1 MGARPTMSSASEQ
14 VISGLEGVLACES
27 SVAFIDGTIP
37 ELSYRG
43 YNIHDIAETLTYEQV
58 VYLLWHGE
66 LPSTDQLRTFNTD
79 LAARRGLPSV
89 VIDLLRLMPPSAH
102 PMAGLRTAVS
112 LLGTLDPQADDN
124 SPTDLRRKAADL
136 TAKMP
141 SIVAAQARIQMG
153 QAPIEPDAALSLASN
168 YYYMLTGKQPDA
180 TIIRTI
186 DTSLLLYAEHET
198 NASTFTCRT
207 VVGTE
212 SDFYSA
218 VVAGIGA
225 IKGPLHGGAIDE
237 VMKMF
242 LEIDQPER
250 ADAYIDQALAARRKV
265 AGFGHR
271 VYRAGDARAP
281 HLRTMAQ
288 RLAESTGDRKWFT
301 IATTVEQRM
310 REAKGI
316 IANVDYYAAPVL
328 YYVGFPLALFT
339 NFVAS
344 ARISGWSAHI
354 FEQYADNRL
363 IRPRALY
370 TGQHGRQLPAGY
382 R

>member
-1 MGARPTMSSASEQ
+1 MSGTSEQ

-27 SVAFIDGTIP
+27 SVAFIDGNIP

-58 VYLLWHGE
+58 VYLLWNGE
-66 LPSTDQLRTFNTD
+66 LPTPTELQDFSAD
-79 LAARRGLPSV
+79 LAGRRAIPSA
-89 VIDLLRLMPPSAH
+89 VIDVLRLMPPSSH
-102 PMAGLRTAVS
+102 PMAALRTVVS
-112 LLGTLDPQADDN
+112 LLGTLDPKADDN
-124 SPTDLRRKAADL
+124 SPADLRRKAADL
-136 TAKMP
+136 TAKIP
-141 SIVAAQARIQMG
+141 TIVAAQVRLQTG
-153 QAPIEPDAALSLASN
+153 QPLIEPDPTLSLAGN
-168 YYYMLTGKQPDA
+168 YYYMLTGKQPDP
-180 TIIRTI
+180 TVTRTI

-198 NASTFTCRT
+198 NASTFACRV

-212 SDFYSA
+212 SDYYSA

-250 ADAYIDQALAARRKV
+250 AAAYIDQALAARRKI

-281 HLRTMAQ
+281 HLKAMAQ
-288 RLAESTGDRKWFT
+288 RLAEAMGDRKWFT

-316 IANVDYYAAPVL
+316 IANVDYYAALVL
-328 YYVGFPLALFT
+328 YHLGFPLNLFT

-354 FEQYADNRL
+354 FEQYANNRL

-370 TGQHGRQLPAGY
+370 TGHRGRRLPEGY

>member
-1 MGARPTMSSASEQ
+1 MSSASEQ

-43 YNIHDIAETLTYEQV
+43 YNIHDIAETLTYEQA

-66 LPSTDQLRTFNTD
+66 LPSPDQLRPFQGD

-89 VIDLLRLMPPSAH
+89 VIDLLRLMPPLAH

-112 LLGTLDPQADDN
+112 LLGALDPQADDN

-141 SIVAAQARIQMG
+141 TIVAAQARLQMG
-153 QAPIEPDAALSLASN
+153 QSLIEPDSSLSLAGN

-180 TIIRTI
+180 TITRTI

-198 NASTFTCRT
+198 NASTFTCRA

-242 LEIDQPER
+242 LEIDQLGR
-250 ADAYIDQALAARRKV
+250 AATYIDQALAARRKIP
-265 AGFGHR
+265 GFGHR

-288 RLAESTGDRKWFT
+288 RLAESTGDRKWFS

-328 YYVGFPLALFT
+328 YYLGFPLALFT
-339 NFVAS
+339 NVVAS

-354 FEQYADNRL
+354 FEQYANNRL

-370 TGQHGRQLPAGY
+370 TGHRGRQLPAGY

>member
-1 MGARPTMSSASEQ
+1 MSNASEK

-27 SVAFIDGTIP
+27 SVSFIDGNIP

-66 LPSTDQLRTFNTD
+66 LPSAPELQAFSAD
-79 LAARRGLPSV
+79 LAGRRGIPSV
-89 VIDLLRLMPPSAH
+89 IVDLLRLMPRSAH

-112 LLGTLDPQADDN
+112 LLGTLDPQAEDN
-124 SPTDLRRKAADL
+124 SSVSLRHKAADL
-136 TAKMP
+136 VAKMP
-141 SIVAAQARIQMG
+141 TIVAAQARLQMG
-153 QAPIEPDAALSLASN
+153 QSPLDPDPGLSLAAN

-180 TIIRTI
+180 TITRTL
-186 DTSLLLYAEHET
+186 DTSMLLYAEHET
-198 NASTFTCRT
+198 NASTFACRV

-212 SDFYSA
+212 SDYYST
-218 VVAGIGA
+218 VVAGISA

-250 ADAYIDQALAARRKV
+250 AAGYVDQSLAAKRKIP
-265 AGFGHR
+265 GFGHR

-281 HLRTMAQ
+281 HLKNMVQ
-288 RLAESTGDRKWFT
+288 RLAEATGERKWFT

-328 YYVGFPLALFT
+328 YYLGFPLNLFT

-354 FEQYADNRL
+354 FEQYANNRL

-370 TGQHGRQLPAGY
+370 TGHRGRTLLAT
-382 R
+382 

>member
-1 MGARPTMSSASEQ
+1 MSSASEQ

-27 SVAFIDGTIP
+27 SVAFIDGNIP

-58 VYLLWHGE
+58 VYLLWHDE
-66 LPSTDQLRTFNTD
+66 LPSSDQLRTFRAD

-89 VIDLLRLMPPSAH
+89 VIDLLRLMPASAH

-124 SPTDLRRKAADL
+124 SLTDLRRKAADL
-136 TAKMP
+136 TAKIP
-141 SIVAAQARIQMG
+141 TIVAAQARLQMG
-153 QAPIEPDAALSLASN
+153 QAPIEPDASLSLAAN
-168 YYYMLTGKQPDA
+168 YYYMLTGKQPD
-180 TIIRTI
+180 TTTTRTI

-198 NASTFTCRT
+198 NASTFTCRA

-212 SDFYSA
+212 SDYYSA

-250 ADAYIDQALAARRKV
+250 AGAYVDQALAAKRKI

-281 HLRTMAQ
+281 HLRTMAE

-301 IATTVEQRM
+301 IATTVEQHM
-310 REAKGI
+310 RQAKGI

-328 YYVGFPLALFT
+328 YHLGFPLALFT

-354 FEQYADNRL
+354 FEQYANNRL

-370 TGQHGRQLPAGY
+370 TGHRGRQLPADY

>member
-1 MGARPTMSSASEQ
+1 MSSASEQ

-66 LPSTDQLRTFNTD
+66 LPSADQLRTFNAD
-79 LAARRGLPSV
+79 LTARRGLPSV

-112 LLGTLDPQADDN
+112 LLGTLDPQADDI
-124 SPTDLRRKAADL
+124 SPADLQRKAADL
-136 TAKMP
+136 TAKLP
-141 SIVAAQARIQMG
+141 TVAAAQARIQMG
-153 QAPIEPDAALSLASN
+153 QAPIEPDAALSLAGN
-168 YYYMLTGKQPDA
+168 YYYMLTGKQADA
-180 TIIRTI
+180 TITRTI

-198 NASTFTCRT
+198 NASTFTCRA

-250 ADAYIDQALAARRKV
+250 AAAYIDQALAARRKV

-288 RLAESTGDRKWFT
+288 RLAESTGDSKWFT

-328 YYVGFPLALFT
+328 YYLGFPLALFT

-354 FEQYADNRL
+354 FEQYANNRL

-370 TGQHGRQLPAGY
+370 TGHRGRQLPAGY

>member
-1 MGARPTMSSASEQ
+1 MSSASEQ

-27 SVAFIDGTIP
+27 SVAFIDGNIP

-58 VYLLWHGE
+58 VYLLWNGE
-66 LPSTDQLRTFNTD
+66 LPSSDQLRTFRDD

-89 VIDLLRLMPPSAH
+89 VINLLRLMPASAH

-124 SPTDLRRKAADL
+124 SPADLRRKAADL
-136 TAKMP
+136 TAKIP
-141 SIVAAQARIQMG
+141 TIVAVQARLQTG
-153 QAPIEPDAALSLASN
+153 QTPIEPDASLSLAAN
-168 YYYMLTGKQPDA
+168 YYYMLTGKQPDT
-180 TIIRTI
+180 TITRTI

-198 NASTFTCRT
+198 NASTFTCRA

-212 SDFYSA
+212 SDYYSA

-250 ADAYIDQALAARRKV
+250 AGAYLDQALAARRKI

-281 HLRTMAQ
+281 HLRAMAE

-301 IATTVEQRM
+301 IATTVEQHM
-310 REAKGI
+310 RQAKGI

-328 YYVGFPLALFT
+328 YHLGFPLALFT

-354 FEQYADNRL
+354 FEQYANNRL

-370 TGQHGRQLPAGY
+370 TGHRGRQLPADY

>member
-1 MGARPTMSSASEQ
+1 MSNASEK

-27 SVAFIDGTIP
+27 SVSFIDGNIP

-58 VYLLWHGE
+58 VYLLWNGE
-66 LPSTDQLRTFNTD
+66 LPSAPELQAFSAD
-79 LAARRGLPSV
+79 LAGRRGIPSV
-89 VIDLLRLMPPSAH
+89 VVDLLRLMPTSAH

-112 LLGTLDPQADDN
+112 LLGTLDPQAEDN
-124 SPTDLRRKAADL
+124 SSVSLRQKATDLV
-136 TAKMP
+136 AKMP
-141 SIVAAQARIQMG
+141 TIVAAQARLQMG
-153 QAPIEPDAALSLASN
+153 QSPLESDPGLSLAAN

-180 TIIRTI
+180 TITRTL
-186 DTSLLLYAEHET
+186 DTSMLLYAEHET
-198 NASTFTCRT
+198 NASTFACRV

-212 SDFYSA
+212 SDYYST
-218 VVAGIGA
+218 VVAGIGT

-250 ADAYIDQALAARRKV
+250 AAAYVDRALAAKRKIP
-265 AGFGHR
+265 GFGHR

-281 HLRTMAQ
+281 HLKNMAE
-288 RLAESTGDRKWFT
+288 RLAEATGERKWFT

-328 YYVGFPLALFT
+328 YHLGFPLNLFT
-339 NFVAS
+339 NVVAS

-354 FEQYADNRL
+354 FEQYANNRL

-370 TGQHGRQLPAGY
+370 TGHRGRKLPAT
-382 R
+382 

>member
-1 MGARPTMSSASEQ
+1 MSSAGEQ

-58 VYLLWHGE
+58 VYLLWHGD
-66 LPSTDQLRTFNTD
+66 LPSAEQLRTFNAD

-141 SIVAAQARIQMG
+141 TIVAAQARVQMG
-153 QAPIEPDAALSLASN
+153 QAPIEPDASLDLAGN
-168 YYYMLTGKQPDA
+168 YYYMLTGKQADA
-180 TIIRTI
+180 TITRTI

-198 NASTFTCRT
+198 NASTFTCRA

-242 LEIDQPER
+242 LEIDQPEH
-250 ADAYIDQALAARRKV
+250 AAAYIDQALAARRKV

-288 RLAESTGDRKWFT
+288 RLAESTGDQKWIT

-328 YYVGFPLALFT
+328 YYLGFPLALFT

-354 FEQYADNRL
+354 FEQYANNRL

-370 TGQHGRQLPAGY
+370 TGHRGRQLPAGY

>member
-1 MGARPTMSSASEQ
+1 MSSASEK

-27 SVAFIDGTIP
+27 SVAFIDGNIP

-58 VYLLWHGE
+58 VYLLWNGE
-66 LPSTDQLRTFNTD
+66 LPSSDQLQAFGDD
-79 LAARRGLPSV
+79 LAARRGIPSV
-89 VIDLLRLMPPSAH
+89 VIDLLRVMPASAH

-112 LLGTLDPQADDN
+112 ILGALDPQADDN
-124 SPTDLRRKAADL
+124 SPADLRRKAADL

-141 SIVAAQARIQMG
+141 TIVAAQARLQMG
-153 QAPIEPDAALSLASN
+153 QGLIDPDASLSLAGN

-180 TIIRTI
+180 TITRTI

-198 NASTFTCRT
+198 NASTFTCRA

-250 ADAYIDQALAARRKV
+250 AGVYLDQALAAKRKIS
-265 AGFGHR
+265 GFGHR

-281 HLRTMAQ
+281 HLRTMVE

-301 IATTVEQRM
+301 IATIVEQHM
-310 REAKGI
+310 RQAKGI

-328 YYVGFPLALFT
+328 YHLGFPLALFT

-354 FEQYADNRL
+354 FEQYANNRL

-370 TGQHGRQLPAGY
+370 TGHRGRQLPAGY

>member
-1 MGARPTMSSASEQ
+1 MSTASEQ

-27 SVAFIDGTIP
+27 SVAFIDGNIP

-58 VYLLWHGE
+58 VYLLWQGE
-66 LPSTDQLRTFNTD
+66 LPSPTELQAFSTD
-79 LAARRGLPSV
+79 LAARRSVPAV
-89 VIDLLRLMPPSAH
+89 VIDLLRLMPVSAH

-112 LLGTLDPQADDN
+112 LLGTLDAHADDN
-124 SPTDLRRKAADL
+124 SPADLRRKATDL
-136 TAKMP
+136 TAKIP
-141 SIVAAQARIQMG
+141 TIVAAQARLQMG
-153 QAPIEPDAALSLASN
+153 QSPIEPDPALSLASN

-180 TIIRTI
+180 TITRII

-198 NASTFTCRT
+198 NASTFACR
-207 VVGTE
+207 VVAGTE
-212 SDFYSA
+212 SDYYS
-218 VVAGIGA
+218 VVVGGIGA

-250 ADAYIDQALAARRKV
+250 AAAYIDQALAARRKIS
-265 AGFGHR
+265 GFGHR

-281 HLRTMAQ
+281 HLRTMAE
-288 RLAESTGDRKWFT
+288 RLAEATGDRKWFA

-328 YYVGFPLALFT
+328 YHLGFPLNLFT

-354 FEQYADNRL
+354 FEQYANNRL

-370 TGQHGRQLPAGY
+370 TGHRDRQLPTGA

>member
-1 MGARPTMSSASEQ
+1 MSSANEH

-27 SVAFIDGTIP
+27 SVAFIDGDVP

-66 LPSTDQLRTFNTD
+66 LPSPEQLRAFSAD
-79 LAARRGLPSV
+79 LAARRGIPSV
-89 VIDLLRLMPPSAH
+89 VVDLLRLMPQSAH

-124 SPTDLRRKAADL
+124 SPAELRRKAADL

-141 SIVAAQARIQMG
+141 TIVAAQARLLAG
-153 QAPIEPDAALSLASN
+153 QAPIEPDATLSLASN

-180 TIIRTI
+180 TITRTI

-198 NASTFTCRT
+198 NASTFTCRA

-212 SDFYSA
+212 SDYYSA

-250 ADAYIDQALAARRKV
+250 AAAYVDQALAARRKIS
-265 AGFGHR
+265 GFGHR

-281 HLRTMAQ
+281 HLRAMAE
-288 RLAESTGDRKWFT
+288 RLAESTGDRKWFA
-301 IATTVEQRM
+301 IATTVEQHM
-310 REAKGI
+310 RQAKGI

-328 YYVGFPLALFT
+328 YHLGFPLAVFT

-354 FEQYADNRL
+354 FEQYASNRL

-370 TGQHGRQLPAGY
+370 TGHRGRQLPAGY

>member
-1 MGARPTMSSASEQ
+1 MSSASEK

-27 SVAFIDGTIP
+27 SVAFIDGNIP

-58 VYLLWHGE
+58 VYLLWNGE
-66 LPSTDQLRTFNTD
+66 LPSSDQLQAFGDD
-79 LAARRGLPSV
+79 LAARRGIPSV
-89 VIDLLRLMPPSAH
+89 VIDLLRVMPASAH

-112 LLGTLDPQADDN
+112 ILGALDPRADDN
-124 SPTDLRRKAADL
+124 SPADLRRKAADL

-141 SIVAAQARIQMG
+141 TIVAAQARLQMG
-153 QAPIEPDAALSLASN
+153 QGLIDPDASLSLAGN

-180 TIIRTI
+180 TITRTI

-198 NASTFTCRT
+198 NASTFTCRA

-250 ADAYIDQALAARRKV
+250 AGVYLDQALAAKRKIS
-265 AGFGHR
+265 GFGHR

-281 HLRTMAQ
+281 HLRTMVE

-301 IATTVEQRM
+301 IATIVEQHM
-310 REAKGI
+310 RQAKGI

-328 YYVGFPLALFT
+328 YHLGFPLALFT

-354 FEQYADNRL
+354 FEQYANNRL

-370 TGQHGRQLPAGY
+370 TGHRGRQLPAGY

>member
-1 MGARPTMSSASEQ
+1 MSSASEK

-27 SVAFIDGTIP
+27 SVAFIDGNIP

-58 VYLLWHGE
+58 VYLLWNDE
-66 LPSTDQLRTFNTD
+66 LPSSDQLQTFRGD
-79 LAARRGLPSV
+79 LAARRGIPSV
-89 VIDLLRLMPPSAH
+89 VIDLLRLMPASAH

-124 SPTDLRRKAADL
+124 SPADLRRKAADL
-136 TAKMP
+136 TAKIP
-141 SIVAAQARIQMG
+141 TIVAVQARLQMG
-153 QAPIEPDAALSLASN
+153 QAPIEPDTSLSLAGN
-168 YYYMLTGKQPDA
+168 YYYMLTGKQPDT
-180 TIIRTI
+180 TITRTI

-198 NASTFTCRT
+198 NASTFTCRA

-212 SDFYSA
+212 SDYYSA

-250 ADAYIDQALAARRKV
+250 AGAYLDQALAAKRKIS
-265 AGFGHR
+265 GFGHR

-281 HLRTMAQ
+281 HLRTMAE
-288 RLAESTGDRKWFT
+288 RLAESSGDRKWFA
-301 IATTVEQRM
+301 IATTVEHHM
-310 REAKGI
+310 RQAKGI

-328 YYVGFPLALFT
+328 YHLGFPLALFT

-354 FEQYADNRL
+354 FEQYANNRL

-370 TGQHGRQLPAGY
+370 TGHRGRQLPADY

>member
-1 MGARPTMSSASEQ
+1 MSSASEQ

-27 SVAFIDGTIP
+27 SVAFIDGNIP

-58 VYLLWHGE
+58 VYLLWNDE
-66 LPSTDQLRTFNTD
+66 LPSSDQLQTFRGD
-79 LAARRGLPSV
+79 LAARRGIPSV
-89 VIDLLRLMPPSAH
+89 VIDLLRLMPASAH

-124 SPTDLRRKAADL
+124 SPADLRRKAADL
-136 TAKMP
+136 TAKIP
-141 SIVAAQARIQMG
+141 TIVAVQARLQMG
-153 QAPIEPDAALSLASN
+153 QAPIEPDASLSLADN
-168 YYYMLTGKQPDA
+168 YYYMLTGKQPDT
-180 TIIRTI
+180 TITRTI

-198 NASTFTCRT
+198 NASTFTCRA

-212 SDFYSA
+212 SDYYSA

-250 ADAYIDQALAARRKV
+250 AGAYLDQALAAKRKIS
-265 AGFGHR
+265 GFGHR

-281 HLRTMAQ
+281 HLRTMAE
-288 RLAESTGDRKWFT
+288 RLAESSGDRKWFA
-301 IATTVEQRM
+301 IATTVEHHM
-310 REAKGI
+310 RQAKGI

-328 YYVGFPLALFT
+328 YHLGFPLALFT

-354 FEQYADNRL
+354 FEQYANNRL

-370 TGQHGRQLPAGY
+370 TGHRGRQLPADY

>member
-1 MGARPTMSSASEQ
+1 MSNAGEK

-27 SVAFIDGTIP
+27 SVSFIDGNIP

-66 LPSTDQLRTFNTD
+66 LPSAPELQAFSAD
-79 LAARRGLPSV
+79 LAGRRGIPAV
-89 VIDLLRLMPPSAH
+89 VVDLLRLMPTSAH
-102 PMAGLRTAVS
+102 PMASLRTAVS
-112 LLGTLDPQADDN
+112 LLGTLDPQAEDH
-124 SPTDLRRKAADL
+124 SSESLRHKAADL
-136 TAKMP
+136 VAKMP
-141 SIVAAQARIQMG
+141 TIVATQARLQMG
-153 QAPIEPDAALSLASN
+153 QSPLEPDPGLGLAAN
-168 YYYMLTGKQPDA
+168 YYYMLTGKQPGA
-180 TIIRTI
+180 TITRTI

-198 NASTFTCRT
+198 NASTFACRV

-212 SDFYSA
+212 SDYYST

-250 ADAYIDQALAARRKV
+250 ATTYLDQALAARRKIP
-265 AGFGHR
+265 GFGHR

-281 HLRTMAQ
+281 HLKNMAQ
-288 RLAESTGDRKWFT
+288 RLAESTGDHKWFT

-328 YYVGFPLALFT
+328 YHLGFPLNLFT

-354 FEQYADNRL
+354 FEQYANNRL

-370 TGQHGRQLPAGY
+370 TGHRGRTPPAT
-382 R
+382 

>member
-1 MGARPTMSSASEQ
+1 MSHTSEQ

-27 SVAFIDGTIP
+27 SVAFIDGNIP

-43 YNIHDIAETLTYEQV
+43 YDIHDIAETLTYEQV

-66 LPSTDQLRTFNTD
+66 LPAPAELQTFSAD
-79 LAARRGLPSV
+79 LAERRTIPSAV
-89 VIDLLRLMPPSAH
+89 VDVLRLMPPSSH
-102 PMAGLRTAVS
+102 PMAALRTAVS

-124 SPTDLRRKAADL
+124 SPAELRRKAADL
-136 TAKMP
+136 VAKIP
-141 SIVAAQARIQMG
+141 TIVAAQVRLQTG
-153 QAPIEPDAALSLASN
+153 QALIEPDPSLSLASN
-168 YYYMLTGKQPDA
+168 YYYMLTGRQPDA
-180 TIIRTI
+180 TITRTI

-198 NASTFTCRT
+198 NASTFACRV

-212 SDFYSA
+212 SDYYSA

-250 ADAYIDQALAARRKV
+250 AAAYVDQALAARRRL

-281 HLRTMAQ
+281 HLKSMAQ
-288 RLAESTGDRKWFT
+288 RLADAMGERQWFA

-316 IANVDYYAAPVL
+316 IANVDYYAALVL
-328 YYVGFPLALFT
+328 YHLGFPLNLFT

-354 FEQYADNRL
+354 FEQYANNRL

-370 TGQHGRQLPAGY
+370 TGHRGRKLPMG
-382 R
+382 

>member
-1 MGARPTMSSASEQ
+1 MSSANEQ

-27 SVAFIDGTIP
+27 SVAFIDGNIP

-43 YNIHDIAETLTYEQV
+43 YNIHDIAEILTYEQV
-58 VYLLWHGE
+58 VYLLWNGE
-66 LPSTDQLRTFNTD
+66 LPSPDQVRAFSDD
-79 LAARRGLPSV
+79 LAARRGIPSV

-124 SPTDLRRKAADL
+124 SSADLRRKAADL
-136 TAKMP
+136 AAKMP
-141 SIVAAQARIQMG
+141 TIVAAQARMQMG
-153 QAPIEPDAALSLASN
+153 QAPIEPDAALSLAGN

-180 TIIRTI
+180 TITRTI

-198 NASTFTCRT
+198 NASTFTCRA

-250 ADAYIDQALAARRKV
+250 AAAYVNQALAARRKIP
-265 AGFGHR
+265 GFGHR

-281 HLRTMAQ
+281 HLRTMAE
-288 RLAESTGDRKWFT
+288 RLAEATGDRKWFA
-301 IATTVEQRM
+301 IATTVEQHM

-328 YYVGFPLALFT
+328 YHLGFPLALFT

-354 FEQYADNRL
+354 FEQYANNRL

-370 TGQHGRQLPAGY
+370 TGHRGRQLPAGY

>member
-1 MGARPTMSSASEQ
+1 MSSASEQ

-27 SVAFIDGTIP
+27 SVAFIDGNIP
-37 ELSYRG
+37 
-43 YNIHDIAETLTYEQV
+43 D
-58 VYLLWHGE
+58 
-66 LPSTDQLRTFNTD
+66 LPSAEQLRIFNAD

-89 VIDLLRLMPPSAH
+89 VIDLLRLMPASAH

-141 SIVAAQARIQMG
+141 TIVAAQARVQMG
-153 QAPIEPDAALSLASN
+153 QAPIEPDASLGLAGN
-168 YYYMLTGKQPDA
+168 YYYMLTGKQADA
-180 TIIRTI
+180 TITRTI

-198 NASTFTCRT
+198 NASTFTCRA

-242 LEIDQPER
+242 LEIDQPEH
-250 ADAYIDQALAARRKV
+250 AAAYIDQALAARRKV

-310 REAKGI
+310 REAQAQSDARGRH
-316 IANVDYYAAPVL
+316 ASPALREMPEEHEEARLDRGELEDRLVNCHARGALD
-328 YYVGFPLALFT
+328 LALEQ
-339 NFVAS
+339 
-344 ARISGWSAHI
+344 RAH
-354 FEQYADNRL
+354 
-363 IRPRALY
+363 
-370 TGQHGRQLPAGY
+370 HGRPIDE
-382 R
+382 

>member
-1 MGARPTMSSASEQ
+1 
-14 VISGLEGVLACES
+14 
-27 SVAFIDGTIP
+27 
-37 ELSYRG
+37 
-43 YNIHDIAETLTYEQV
+43 V

-66 LPSTDQLRTFNTD
+66 LPSPAELQAFSAD
-79 LAARRGLPSV
+79 LAARRSVPSV
-89 VIDLLRLMPPSAH
+89 VIDLLRLMPASAH

-112 LLGTLDPQADDN
+112 LLGTLDPQAEDN
-124 SPTDLRRKAADL
+124 SSADLRRKAADL
-136 TAKMP
+136 TAKIP
-141 SIVAAQARIQMG
+141 TIVAAQARLQMG
-153 QAPIEPDAALSLASN
+153 QSPVEPDPALSLASN

-180 TIIRTI
+180 TITRTI

-198 NASTFTCRT
+198 NASTFACR
-207 VVGTE
+207 VVAGTE
-212 SDFYSA
+212 SDCYS
-218 VVAGIGA
+218 VVVGGIGA

-250 ADAYIDQALAARRKV
+250 AAAYIDQALAARRKI

-281 HLRTMAQ
+281 HLRAMAE
-288 RLAESTGDRKWFT
+288 RLAEATGDRKWFA

-328 YYVGFPLALFT
+328 YYLGFPLNLFT

-354 FEQYADNRL
+354 FEQYANNRL

-370 TGQHGRQLPAGY
+370 TGHRGRQLPAGY

>member
-1 MGARPTMSSASEQ
+1 MSSASEQ

-58 VYLLWHGE
+58 VYLLWNGD
-66 LPSTDQLRTFNTD
+66 LPSAEQLRTFNAD
-79 LAARRGLPSV
+79 LAARRSLPSV

-124 SPTDLRRKAADL
+124 SSTDLRRKAADL

-141 SIVAAQARIQMG
+141 TIVAAQARVQMG
-153 QAPIEPDAALSLASN
+153 QAPIEPEASLSLAGN
-168 YYYMLTGKQPDA
+168 YYYMLTGKQADA
-180 TIIRTI
+180 TITRTI

-198 NASTFTCRT
+198 NASTFTCRA

-250 ADAYIDQALAARRKV
+250 AAAYIDQALAARRKV

-328 YYVGFPLALFT
+328 YFLGFPLALFT

-354 FEQYADNRL
+354 FEQYANNRL

-370 TGQHGRQLPAGY
+370 TGHRRRQLPAGY

>member
-1 MGARPTMSSASEQ
+1 MSGTTEK

-27 SVAFIDGTIP
+27 SVAFIDGNIP

-66 LPSTDQLRTFNTD
+66 LPATAELQAFTAD
-79 LAARRGLPSV
+79 LTGRRRVPSV
-89 VIDLLRLMPPSAH
+89 LIDMLRLTPASAH
-102 PMAGLRTAVS
+102 PMAALRTAIS
-112 LLGTLDPQADDN
+112 LLGTLDPDADDN
-124 SPTDLRRKAADL
+124 SPGALRRKAADL
-136 TAKMP
+136 VAKMP
-141 SIVAAQARIQMG
+141 TIVAAQARLQTG
-153 QAPIEPDAALSLASN
+153 QSPIEPDPSLSLAGN

-180 TIIRTI
+180 TITRSI
-186 DTSLLLYAEHET
+186 DTTLTLYAEHET
-198 NASTFTCRT
+198 NASTFACRV

-242 LEIDQPER
+242 LEIDRPER
-250 ADAYIDQALAARRKV
+250 AVAYVDQALAARRKIS
-265 AGFGHR
+265 GFGHR
-271 VYRAGDARAP
+271 VYRAGDARMP
-281 HLRTMAQ
+281 HLRAMAQ
-288 RLAESTGDRKWFT
+288 RLAESSGDPKWFA
-301 IATTVEQRM
+301 IATAVEQRV

-328 YYVGFPLALFT
+328 YHLGLPLNLFT
-339 NFVAS
+339 NVVAS

-354 FEQYADNRL
+354 FEQYANNRL

-370 TGQHGRQLPAGY
+370 TGQRGRKLATS
-382 R
+382 

>member
-1 MGARPTMSSASEQ
+1 MSNASEK

-27 SVAFIDGTIP
+27 SVSFIDGNIP

-58 VYLLWHGE
+58 VYLLWNGE
-66 LPSTDQLRTFNTD
+66 LPSAPELQAFSAD
-79 LAARRGLPSV
+79 LAGRRGIPSV
-89 VIDLLRLMPPSAH
+89 VVDLLRLMPTSAH

-112 LLGTLDPQADDN
+112 LLGTLDPQAEDN
-124 SPTDLRRKAADL
+124 SPVSLRQKATDLV
-136 TAKMP
+136 AKMP
-141 SIVAAQARIQMG
+141 TIVAAQARLQMG
-153 QAPIEPDAALSLASN
+153 QSPLEPDPGLSLAAN

-180 TIIRTI
+180 TITRTL
-186 DTSLLLYAEHET
+186 DTSMLLYAEHET
-198 NASTFTCRT
+198 NASTFVCRV

-212 SDFYSA
+212 SDYYST

-250 ADAYIDQALAARRKV
+250 AAAYVDRALAAKRKIP
-265 AGFGHR
+265 GFGHR

-281 HLRTMAQ
+281 HLKNMAE
-288 RLAESTGDRKWFT
+288 RLAEATAERKWFT

-328 YYVGFPLALFT
+328 YHLGFPLNLFT
-339 NFVAS
+339 NVVAS

-354 FEQYADNRL
+354 FEQYANNRL

-370 TGQHGRQLPAGY
+370 TGHRERKLPAT
-382 R
+382 

>member
-1 MGARPTMSSASEQ
+1 MSSASET

-27 SVAFIDGTIP
+27 SVAFIDGNIP

-58 VYLLWHGE
+58 VHLLWQGE
-66 LPSTDQLRTFNTD
+66 LPSPEQLKAFSAD
-79 LAARRGLPSV
+79 LAGRRGIPSV
-89 VIDLLRLMPPSAH
+89 VIDLLRVMPPAAH
-102 PMAGLRTAVS
+102 PMAALRTAVS

-124 SPTDLRRKAADL
+124 SSTDLRRKAADL

-141 SIVAAQARIQMG
+141 TIVTAQARLLMG
-153 QAPIEPDAALSLASN
+153 QAPIEPEASLSLAGN

-180 TIIRTI
+180 TITRTI

-198 NASTFTCRT
+198 NASTFTCRA

-212 SDFYSA
+212 ADFYSA

-250 ADAYIDQALAARRKV
+250 AGAYIDQALAARRKIP
-265 AGFGHR
+265 GFGHR

-281 HLRTMAQ
+281 HLRSMTQ
-288 RLAESTGDRKWFT
+288 RLAESTGDRKWFA

-310 REAKGI
+310 RETKGI

-328 YYVGFPLALFT
+328 NYLGFPLALFT

-354 FEQYADNRL
+354 FEQYANNRL

-370 TGQHGRQLPAGY
+370 TGHRGRQLPAGY